1 MKIEIKEEE
10 KFRII
15 NHILDILD
23 KEIEPFIIH
32 LSGNDDANDS
42 WDEM

>member
-15 NHILDILD
+15 NHILD